1 LEDRALLTVIK
12 QLSTTAGKPRL
23 KELADRVALLLKHD
37 WQRAKWE
44 AEGKKGAEPPRIAYG
59 NSSEDFLPIP

>member
-1 LEDRALLTVIK
+1 MIR
-12 QLSTTAGKPRL
+12 QLRTMADEPHL

-44 AEGKKGAEPPRIAYG
+44 AENKKGAEPTRMTY
-59 NSSEDFLPIP
+59 SEFKRKFPTDGRVVQV